1 MAIHTGLLFS
11 RKEDYK
17 MTDKDG
23 MLFFGLIC
31 SFVAFIGD
39 LLCIVYRYK
48 STFNRAYLVFSIFS
62 LLVEIGWI
70 IALVITYIQK
80 YKKSR
85 EINEKYY
92 KTKECIY
99 DTLNK
104 TKNEFYGFYLMER
117 DNGISLDKSLL
128 KISEDHNT
136 FRFKGV
142 DGLYHWCTFDKSIS
156 LQENHIKYYIDA
168 IDKFTCAWNATKGN
182 TSNTC
187 YLILIRNNLSKL
199 RKELLDIE
207 DDMRCM

>member
-1 MAIHTGLLFS
+1 M
-11 RKEDYK
+11 
-17 MTDKDG
+17 DKDDA
-23 MLFFGLIC
+23 LFFGLMC
-31 SFVAFIGD
+31 SFVAFIGY
-39 LLCIVYRYK
+39 LICIVYKYQGR
-48 STFNRAYLVFSIFS
+48 SVPNDIYLVFSIFS
-62 LLVEIGWI
+62 LLVEIGWL
-70 IALVITYIQK
+70 IALLIIYIQK
-80 YKKSR
+80 YKKSK

-104 TKNEFYGFYLMER
+104 TKDEFYRFYLMER

-136 FRFKGV
+136 FGFKGV
-142 DGLYHWCTFDKSIS
+142 DGLYYWCTFDKSIGF
-156 LQENHIKYYIDA
+156 QENHIEYYVDVIDR
-168 IDKFTCAWNATKGN
+168 FTYTWDITKGN
-182 TSNTC
+182 TSDIC

>member
-17 MTDKDG
+17 MDKDG
-23 MLFFGLIC
+23 ILFFGSTC
-31 SFVAFIGD
+31 SFVAFFGYLI
-39 LLCIVYRYK
+39 CIVCKYQRG
-48 STFNRAYLVFSIFS
+48 SVSNDVYLVFS
-62 LLVEIGWI
+62 LLVEIGWLV
-70 IALVITYIQK
+70 ALPIEYIQK
-80 YKKSR
+80 YKKSK

-92 KTKECIY
+92 KVKECIY

-104 TKNEFYGFYLMER
+104 TKDEFYGFYLMER
-117 DNGISLDKSLL
+117 DDGISLDKSLL

-136 FRFKGV
+136 FGFKGV

-156 LQENHIKYYIDA
+156 FQENHIEYYIDA

-199 RKELLDIE
+199 RKELLDVE
-207 DDMRCM
+207 HDMRCM

>member
-1 MAIHTGLLFS
+1 M
-11 RKEDYK
+11 
-17 MTDKDG
+17 DKDD
-23 MLFFGLIC
+23 MLFFGLMC
-31 SFVAFIGD
+31 SSVAFIGY
-39 LLCIVYRYK
+39 LICIVYKYQGR
-48 STFNRAYLVFSIFS
+48 SISNDIYLVFSIFS
-62 LLVEIGWI
+62 LLVEIGWLISLLI
-70 IALVITYIQK
+70 IYIK
-80 YKKSR
+80 KHKKSK
-85 EINEKYY
+85 EINEKYC
-92 KTKECIY
+92 KIKECIY

-104 TKNEFYGFYLMER
+104 TKDEFYGFYLMER
-117 DNGISLDKSLL
+117 DDGISLDKSLL

-199 RKELLDIE
+199 RKELLDVE
-207 DDMRCM
+207 YDMRCM